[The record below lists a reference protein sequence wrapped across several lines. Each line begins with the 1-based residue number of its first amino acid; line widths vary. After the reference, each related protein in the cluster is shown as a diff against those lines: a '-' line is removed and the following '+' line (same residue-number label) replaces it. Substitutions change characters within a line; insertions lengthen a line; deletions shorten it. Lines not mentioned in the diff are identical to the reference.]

1 MIIAKT
7 YELLHLKYGSR
18 IKDLLIEDIRI
29 GTFMSAVKLSDQ
41 SYGLASTLFD
51 EDTYCGKK
59 NRDFSAFTPG
69 NIKGQKVT
77 DLFETEK
84 KSGLIDTLKTAVLN
98 AISAKILEEGHYRII
113 QNADPVDLIDLQ
125 PPKVITIV
133 GAFQSYIEKLSA
145 TENTLHVLELNESAL
160 LDHQKKFFVPASQ
173 YEIVV
178 PVSDVVI
185 ITGLT
190 LVNNTIDDLLA
201 AISPGTQVV
210 ITGPSSSLVPDVLFD
225 HKVTAI
231 GATRI
236 THPELLFDVVGSGG
250 KGYHLF
256 RYCAEKISI
265 LPG

>member
-7 YELLHLKYGSR
+7 YELLQSKYESR

-59 NRDFSAFTPG
+59 NRDF
-69 NIKGQKVT
+69 
-77 DLFETEK
+77 
-84 KSGLIDTLKTAVLN
+84 
-98 AISAKILEEGHYRII
+98 
-113 QNADPVDLIDLQ
+113 
-125 PPKVITIV
+125 
-133 GAFQSYIEKLSA
+133 
-145 TENTLHVLELNESAL
+145 
-160 LDHQKKFFVPASQ
+160 
-173 YEIVV
+173 
-178 PVSDVVI
+178 
-185 ITGLT
+185 
-190 LVNNTIDDLLA
+190 
-201 AISPGTQVV
+201 
-210 ITGPSSSLVPDVLFD
+210 
-225 HKVTAI
+225 I